1 MKLCEVAICLE
12 DIQMIQSE
20 LNRFLVI
27 VSERTRDSSKKSIVI
42 KHNFHVFIAQAKIE

>member
-1 MKLCEVAICLE
+1 MKLCEITICLE
-12 DIQMIQSE
+12 DIQKIQGE